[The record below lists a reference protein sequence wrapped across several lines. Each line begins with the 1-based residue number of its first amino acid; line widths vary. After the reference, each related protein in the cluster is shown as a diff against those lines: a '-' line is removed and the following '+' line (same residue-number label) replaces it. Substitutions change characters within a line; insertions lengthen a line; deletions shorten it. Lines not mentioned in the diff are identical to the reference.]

1 MRAFDVFW
9 IEMYFLALLTIVDA
23 SASQMCTFS
32 NLSTNGQVVKA
43 KIFRS
48 FCCCCCGCPTN
59 RHVEKTKIIRS
70 YIFMKG
76 VYASGIEVK
85 MFHQNMVVLQTC
97 LSLMNLKCH
106 NPLKQNT
113 SDRCCSVEE
122 QFG

>member
-48 FCCCCCGCPTN
+48 LSFFG
-59 RHVEKTKIIRS
+59 
-70 YIFMKG
+70 
-76 VYASGIEVK
+76 A
-85 MFHQNMVVLQTC
+85 VVVVQPMLD
-97 LSLMNLKCH
+97 MWRVRKY
-106 NPLKQNT
+106 
-113 SDRCCSVEE
+113 SDLTFS
-122 QFG
+122 